1 MPEKHINFFWPY
13 NSSNNIQS
21 YNFSKEILNESALRV
36 QNGSGPGKNLI
47 VGVGSVESS
56 FLTQTVS
63 LDMKHMDPDLAP
75 LMVYI
80 QYLVQLEGP
89 MWKQIRG
96 LGLAYHYK
104 YVITLCTVYPEVSG
118 AN

>member
-1 MPEKHINFFWPY
+1 M
-13 NSSNNIQS
+13 
-21 YNFSKEILNESALRV
+21 
-36 QNGSGPGKNLI
+36 QNGTGPGKNLI

-104 YVITLCTVYPEVSG
+104 YVITICIQFTQRCQYVQTEIACVK
-118 AN
+118 